1 MTSHE
6 ETGNFIIPPDELIFF
21 RGVGI
26 PPTSF
31 CGATVRMRGYNAI
44 ISASGRGGQWQMA
57 CHLLGELLAQTSTW
71 SFEKQLPQDRNIW
84 TPRGLLYAFIS
95 YIWEA
100 YRFEF
105 IIPYWS
111 RPDISNI
118 SWPMRMSCEGVQP
131 DVISFL
137 VLNTNL
143 GDSLGDIW
151 VCLRLGYTGY
161 TPKMATFFDKET
173 LGKWCHQPIDF
184 WSQFSDKPIWEMPI
198 DLRNPNFSCWSILIL

>member
-1 MTSHE
+1 MTSHAE
-6 ETGNFIIPPDELIFF
+6 IGNFIIPPDELIFF

-57 CHLLGELLAQTSTW
+57 CHLLGELLGQTSTASW

-111 RPDISNI
+111 RPDISNMAI

-131 DVISFL
+131 DVISFWERSGS
-137 VLNTNL
+137 VW
-143 GDSLGDIW
+143 DW
-151 VCLRLGYTGY
+151 AKYRLYPQNGYFLIR
-161 TPKMATFFDKET
+161 KLWENDV
-173 LGKWCHQPIDF
+173 I
-184 WSQFSDKPIWEMPI
+184 SQ
-198 DLRNPNFSCWSILIL
+198 